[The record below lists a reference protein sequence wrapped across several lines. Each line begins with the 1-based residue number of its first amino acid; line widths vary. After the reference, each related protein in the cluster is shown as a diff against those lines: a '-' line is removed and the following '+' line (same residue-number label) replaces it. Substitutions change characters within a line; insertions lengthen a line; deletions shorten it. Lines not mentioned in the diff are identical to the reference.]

1 MFGLLKNKFKEFTNK
16 IFGKGQEK
24 AEDNKEESNVQE
36 KPIKEVQE
44 PIVQESI
51 VQEPIVKEP
60 IIDVPKEDLAE
71 DLGQSTLKSIPKD
84 EEDLDDFDK
93 DLAKEL
99 EQFKEPKSEIEQ
111 KSPREVISPKK
122 EEQKSI
128 VQPVFQEPEA
138 LPIKEE
144 IEKKIEKVKVEIENE
159 ESKKIKIGES
169 TSSQRYEELK
179 DKKPEKVKTGVFTSI
194 KGLFVSKVSLSEKE
208 IKDFLDDFEISL
220 LEADVSI
227 DASHSIVD
235 DLKLKLSNA
244 KFTKSNLL
252 EDIKKEIKLSLKDQL
267 NIDCEI
273 NNYIKKES
281 NEPLII
287 MFVGPNGAGKT
298 TTISKFANLYKKQGK
313 LVFLASSDTFRA
325 GAIDQLEVHASRLGI
340 KIIKQNYGSDPAAV
354 AFDAVTSAKANKA
367 DIVLIDTAGRQET
380 NINLMQ
386 ELQKIKRVVKP
397 HLTIYIG
404 ESQSGQAIVDQVRNF
419 DKNIGITGVILT
431 KIDTDP
437 KGGVAI
443 SILNELKKPIF
454 YIGTGQEYNDIEK
467 FSPEYI
473 IERIVWIIKEG
484 K

>member
-473 IERIVWIIKEG
+473 IERIV
-484 K
+484 